1 MFVPE
6 LVELMNMISAVGI
19 MQRVVR
25 DILMLCVCA
34 FTSAVVPTSDANTDS
49 VCIDLA

>member
-6 LVELMNMISAVGI
+6 LVETMNMINAVEVT
-19 MQRVVR
+19 QRVVR

-34 FTSAVVPTSDANTDS
+34 FTSAVVLISDANTDS
-49 VCIDLA
+49 VCVDLA